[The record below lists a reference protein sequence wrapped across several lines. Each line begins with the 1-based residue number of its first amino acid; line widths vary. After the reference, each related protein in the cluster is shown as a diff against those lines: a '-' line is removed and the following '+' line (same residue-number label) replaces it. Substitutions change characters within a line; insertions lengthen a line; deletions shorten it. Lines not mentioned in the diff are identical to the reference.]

1 VTVGDPGLG
10 TNPGTTDFAM
20 AILPM
25 VVLHDAQPLDAG
37 PAGGRDHL

>member
-10 TNPGTTDFAM
+10 TNSGATDFAM

-25 VVLHDAQPLDAG
+25 LACTMLSLWIPEQPVVEIT
-37 PAGGRDHL
+37 